1 MHLYGTKREHFAEI
15 AISTARERHPAP
27 ERRCMNEPIT
37 LEDYFNARM
46 ISEPLCLFDYTQETD
61 GAWR

>member
-1 MHLYGTKREHFAEI
+1 MK
-15 AISTARERHPAP
+15 SP
-27 ERRCMNEPIT
+27 MT

-46 ISEPLCLFDYTQETD
+46 IAEPLCLFDFTLETD